1 MLDLARFVII
11 IILTIIII
19 EINFFLFQE
28 TIKFYLTP
36 EGVPT
41 DAPKNITWR
50 FQTPDVVE
58 IVYDAPPEHTRNG
71 QITKYEIQFWKG
83 ADPNKKK
90 LRQTTDQKTVFANLD
105 DNTE

>member
-1 MLDLARFVII
+1 M
-11 IILTIIII
+11 
-19 EINFFLFQE
+19 QE

-58 IVYDAPPEHTRNG
+58 IVYDAPPGALLMAAVVMMRRRIELG
-71 QITKYEIQFWKG
+71 KG
-83 ADPNKKK
+83 R
-90 LRQTTDQKTVFANLD
+90 RQKNPVFF
-105 DNTE
+105 

>member
-1 MLDLARFVII
+1 M
-11 IILTIIII
+11 
-19 EINFFLFQE
+19 QE

-58 IVYDAPPEHTRNG
+58 IVYDAPPGALLMVVVRRRIE
-71 QITKYEIQFWKG
+71 KG
-83 ADPNKKK
+83 KETNISY
-90 LRQTTDQKTVFANLD
+90 VF
-105 DNTE
+105 

>member
-1 MLDLARFVII
+1 M
-11 IILTIIII
+11 
-19 EINFFLFQE
+19 QE

-58 IVYDAPPEHTRNG
+58 IVYDAPP
-71 QITKYEIQFWKG
+71 G
-83 ADPNKKK
+83 A
-90 LRQTTDQKTVFANLD
+90 LLMVVVVMMMRRI
-105 DNTE
+105 E

>member
-1 MLDLARFVII
+1 M
-11 IILTIIII
+11 
-19 EINFFLFQE
+19 QE

-58 IVYDAPPEHTRNG
+58 IVYDAPP
-71 QITKYEIQFWKG
+71 G
-83 ADPNKKK
+83 A
-90 LRQTTDQKTVFANLD
+90 LLMVVVVRRRI
-105 DNTE
+105 E